1 MFIKMGPYR
10 SELIPTN
17 RWIRRIEKKFGLIGA
32 GEIISPKKW
41 HHRAILNP
49 LYKLDELAWRVNA
62 WNYNRARKITIR
74 IDKYDT
80 WSMDHTLAAIIHP
93 MLIQLKET
101 KRGAP
106 NTDDWDVPHGIKSV
120 NAKPKENEWDT
131 DEFHFVRWDF
141 IMDEMIHAFEQLKE
155 DDWQSKFYSG
165 DGESFTVDEKGLDEE
180 DKRIHNGLRL
190 FGKYYRNLWD

>member
-1 MFIKMGPYR
+1 MYINIGPFR

-17 RWIRRIEKKFGLIGA
+17 RWITQLEDKFGLVGN
-32 GEIISPKKW
+32 GENVPLPKWYHK
-41 HHRAILNP
+41 AILEP
-49 LYKLDELAWRVNA
+49 LHVLDSLVWRINELYAS
-62 WNYNRARKITIR
+62 RKRRITIR

-80 WSMDHTLAAIIHP
+80 WSMDHTLAMIIHP

-155 DDWQSKFYSG
+155 DDWTARFYTEDG
-165 DGESFTVDEKGLDEE
+165 DSFTVDEKGLDEE

-190 FGKYYRNLWD
+190 FGKYFRNLWD

>member
-1 MFIKMGPYR
+1 MYINIGPFR

-17 RWIRRIEKKFGLIGA
+17 RWITQLEDKFGLVGN
-32 GEIISPKKW
+32 GENVPLPKWYHK
-41 HHRAILNP
+41 AILEP
-49 LYKLDELAWRVNA
+49 LHAFDSLVWRINELYAS
-62 WNYNRARKITIR
+62 RKRRITIH

-80 WSMDHTLAAIIHP
+80 WSMDHTLAMIIHP

-101 KRGAP
+101 KHGAP

-120 NAKPKENEWDT
+120 NAKPKENDGDT

-141 IMDEMIHAFEQLKE
+141 IMDEMIHAFGQLKE
-155 DDWQSKFYSG
+155 DDWQAKFYYDESG
-165 DGESFTVDEKGLDEE
+165 SFNVDEKGLDEE

-190 FGKYYRNLWD
+190 FGKYFRNLWD

>member
-1 MFIKMGPYR
+1 MGPYR

-17 RWIRRIEKKFGLIGA
+17 RWIRRIEKKFGLVGA

-62 WNYNRARKITIR
+62 WNYNRTRKITIR

-120 NAKPKENEWDT
+120 NAKPKVNEWDT

-141 IMDEMIHAFEQLKE
+141 IMDEMIHAFGQLKE
-155 DDWQSKFYSG
+155 DDWTARFYTEDG
-165 DGESFTVDEKGLDEE
+165 DSFTVDEKGLDEE

>member
-17 RWIRRIEKKFGLIGA
+17 RWIRRIEKKFGLVGA

-190 FGKYYRNLWD
+190 FGKYFRNLWD